1 MWREGQH
8 SPDKRLGR
16 GRRLGGRNSRD
27 YRRSGGGRVSD
38 TTTAVAN
45 ADRSTRRPSLPP
57 PSGCIRA
64 RVPPFRG
71 RGSAAAALRAA
82 SHRTPLSFPI
92 PPPITPITPHY
103 LVLCSYAVR
112 SGYAYPS
119 TLLWVDLL
127 HNKVGPCQMF
137 RKPRRAGSGHMP
149 EALSSKTLSLYLVAV
164 SPSAACGAYPTH
176 PSIAID
182 RSFVGYGAGRRCTY
196 TVCFV
201 VHFSINYFRQKQ
213 IFGQPALSICAGR
226 GLSRISGSRR
236 GARCDPFRR
245 ACILRA
251 VLAHKGRS

>member
-1 MWREGQH
+1 MRAAEAGA
-8 SPDKRLGR
+8 
-16 GRRLGGRNSRD
+16 
-27 YRRSGGGRVSD
+27 SGGEKLAGLPTIRGGEEKKKKEVSD

-45 ADRSTRRPSLPP
+45 ADRSTRPSLPP

-127 HNKVGPCQMF
+127 HNKVGPCQ
-137 RKPRRAGSGHMP
+137 KN
-149 EALSSKTLSLYLVAV
+149 L
-164 SPSAACGAYPTH
+164 AA
-176 PSIAID
+176 
-182 RSFVGYGAGRRCTY
+182 F
-196 TVCFV
+196 
-201 VHFSINYFRQKQ
+201 QKQ
-213 IFGQPALSICAGR
+213 VDKVIR
-226 GLSRISGSRR
+226 
-236 GARCDPFRR
+236 
-245 ACILRA
+245 
-251 VLAHKGRS
+251 